1 MGKNNVAA
9 KILVWVLIGATMIGV
24 FASLLYAIM

>member
-1 MGKNNVAA
+1 MDRNNLAA
-9 KILVWVLIGATMIGV
+9 KILVWFLIGATMIGV